1 MILFETKRCSLR
13 IFQETDREDAAQLF
27 VNPEVRAFLGGV
39 RTSDTIQS
47 ILDEMLAPE
56 DDSCNWVV
64 REKNTQ
70 DFIGMISLDLHH
82 EGVDQELSYQFL
94 PEWWGQGYATEAA
107 AVIIDYALNELEL
120 PALVAET
127 QSANV
132 PSCRL
137 LEKLGMKLERKV
149 SRFGAEQSIYAIRP
163 SLN

>member
-1 MILFETKRCSLR
+1 MFETKRCSLTLV
-13 IFQETDREDAAQLF
+13 QEEDRQDVAQLF
-27 VNPEVRAFLGGV
+27 VNPEVRTYLGGV
-39 RTSDTIQS
+39 RDRDTVKS

-64 REKNTQ
+64 REKETQ
-70 DFIGMISLDLHH
+70 EFIGLMTLDLHH

-107 AVIIDYALNELEL
+107 AVIIDYALKELQL

-127 QSANV
+127 QSANT

-163 SLN
+163 SLK

>member
-1 MILFETKRCSLR
+1 MILFETKRCSLI
-13 IFQETDREDAAQLF
+13 IFQETDRKDVAQLF

-39 RTSDTIQS
+39 RTRDTIRS

-64 REKNTQ
+64 REKYTQ

-107 AVIIDYALNELEL
+107 AVIIDYALKELQL

-163 SLN
+163 SSN